1 MSRAGT
7 HIDPT
12 APHRPHGPTSTP
24 RPHSQ
29 ESSAA
34 RCVLRHAGGL
44 GGGVVFRIQVL
55 LECVGQRYGVVPGH
69 LRDQNLG
76 LLWGVLGSTRGSN
89 VGSFWGALG
98 DAVGLFWD
106 PHGTTL
112 GSCRGIS
119 GGAVGLLH
127 PEHVGLDQEQL
138 WVLLGCPGRYPR
150 ERFGVVL
157 CAAGPGLGGS
167 GGALG
172 FLGGP
177 PGPDLLA
184 FLGTPRAAAAPGPRG
199 VPRRGGGHPGM
210 PAARLIGPPR
220 GRPGQR
226 TRPTSAPFGVPPP
239 VSGPPLRDT
248 PAAALGSRRGAAVA
262 PPPRASAPRRPLS
275 RRAVPRRGRPP
286 RPPRR
291 RPRRRCPRSPSAA
304 RGGAAPPRNDVSL
317 PGRGPRL
324 PRRLR
329 PSLPGEAAAAWPGPA
344 GRRGRGGGGC
354 CC

>member
-1 MSRAGT
+1 M
-7 HIDPT
+7 
-12 APHRPHGPTSTP
+12 APHRPHGPTA
-24 RPHSQ
+24 RR
-29 ESSAA
+29 AA
-34 RCVLRHAGGL
+34 RPAVCCAVQEGW
-44 GGGVVFRIQVL
+44 GGVVFRIQVL
-55 LECVGQRYGVVPGH
+55 LECVGQRYGVIPGH

-98 DAVGLFWD
+98 DTVGLFWD

-127 PEHVGLDQEQL
+127 PEHVGLDQERL
-138 WVLLGCPGRYPR
+138 RVLLGCPGRYPR

-172 FLGGP
+172 FLRGP

-262 PPPRASAPRRPLS
+262 PSPPRIRAPPAALPPRRPPSGPPPAPPPASSAAALP
-275 RRAVPRRGRPP
+275 AEPLGGAGRGRS
-286 RPPRR
+286 
-291 RPRRRCPRSPSAA
+291 SP
-304 RGGAAPPRNDVSL
+304 
-317 PGRGPRL
+317 
-324 PRRLR
+324 
-329 PSLPGEAAAAWPGPA
+329 E
-344 GRRGRGGGGC
+344 
-354 CC
+354 

>member
-12 APHRPHGPTSTP
+12 APHRPHGPTLTP

-34 RCVLRHAGGL
+34 RCVLRRAGGL

-55 LECVGQRYGVVPGH
+55 LECVGQRYGVIPGH

-127 PEHVGLDQEQL
+127 PEHVGLDQERL
-138 WVLLGCPGRYPR
+138 RVLLGSVRRRTGAGRLGWRFRVSPGPPR
-150 ERFGVVL
+150 PGSARVPRDASGGSSAGTSRGT
-157 CAAGPGLGGS
+157 AAGRRS
-167 GGALG
+167 SRDA
-172 FLGGP
+172 
-177 PGPDLLA
+177 
-184 FLGTPRAAAAPGPRG
+184 RSAAYRAAPGPSRAAHEANVG
-199 VPRRGGGHPGM
+199 SFWGTSPRFGAASPGY
-210 PAARLIGPPR
+210 PR
-220 GRPGQR
+220 GRPR
-226 TRPTSAPFGVPPP
+226 VPPGR
-239 VSGPPLRDT
+239 SGR
-248 PAAALGSRRGAAVA
+248 
-262 PPPRASAPRRPLS
+262 
-275 RRAVPRRGRPP
+275 
-286 RPPRR
+286 
-291 RPRRRCPRSPSAA
+291 
-304 RGGAAPPRNDVSL
+304 AAPPRIRAPPAAL
-317 PGRGPRL
+317 PPRRPPSGPPPAPPPASSAAALPAEPLGGAGRGRSSP
-324 PRRLR
+324 
-329 PSLPGEAAAAWPGPA
+329 E
-344 GRRGRGGGGC
+344 
-354 CC
+354 